1 MTMAEN
7 LRLARPYLIMLAIVT
22 VGRWG
27 LGFYDVPYEKG
38 TGRLSI
44 VNLTIFA
51 SLFYGAFTRRWLG
64 YRILQAVGLTMTLG
78 LLGQVVILL
87 STVASYALGIH
98 SYFNHPTALD
108 QLDQRATVTFAQAL
122 LIRGA
127 GLVANTLLNGI
138 AGALGWVMGAALP
151 SSSKQAGGAPI

>member
-1 MTMAEN
+1 MAEN
-7 LRLARPYLIMLAIVT
+7 LRLARLYVVMLAIVT
-22 VGRWG
+22 LGRWG

-38 TGRLSI
+38 TGKLSI
-44 VNLTIFA
+44 VTLTIFA

-64 YRILQAVGLTMTLG
+64 YRILQVVGLTMTLG

-87 STVASYALGIH
+87 STAASYALGID

-108 QLDQRATVTFAQAL
+108 QLDQKAAVGFAQAMW
-122 LIRGA
+122 IRAA

-138 AGALGWVMGAALP
+138 AGALGWVMGVALP
-151 SSSKQAGGAPI
+151 SSAK